1 MRQVSE
7 AVRRIRQVSRSRGQD
22 TSSLANDFVWNT
34 PLSGHAQEDRNSPAY
49 DPYRK
54 PRVHRSSRA
63 CGIRAVAGGGS
74 GRRAHPPANVGRSDG
89 QPELANKTE
98 ALGRFPRFK
107 V

>member
-49 DPYRK
+49 DPEQKSPPKLKSLYWR
-54 PRVHRSSRA
+54 PLL
-63 CGIRAVAGGGS
+63 
-74 GRRAHPPANVGRSDG
+74 AHLCNPSF
-89 QPELANKTE
+89 TE
-98 ALGRFPRFK
+98 CVK
-107 V
+107 